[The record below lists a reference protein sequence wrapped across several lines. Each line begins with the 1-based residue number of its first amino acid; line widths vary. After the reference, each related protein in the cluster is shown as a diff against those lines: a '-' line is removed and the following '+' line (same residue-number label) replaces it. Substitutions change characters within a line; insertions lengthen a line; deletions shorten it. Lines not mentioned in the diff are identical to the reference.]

1 MVDKEKHMENMEK
14 ILNKIKNLLD
24 LASNNPNE
32 NEAMAAALK
41 AQELMAKYNIDSS
54 AIDSDQS
61 EKELYKAVYR
71 DTGKHEMKKWKV
83 SLGSIIAKNFCCKV
97 YYMGSRGAQDVVFY
111 GYKKDATVAVEV
123 FKFLYSTGNKLA
135 VRYYNQC
142 KKEGRST
149 QGVMN
154 TYLSGFC
161 DGIKEVLD
169 RQCTA
174 LMLVIPKEVE
184 ESYAEM
190 SRSFGTC
197 RNTIR
202 VSNDRRAYDEGKTD
216 GKNTATATARG
227 IE

>member
-1 MVDKEKHMENMEK
+1 MENMEK

-24 LASNNPNE
+24 LANNNPNE
-32 NEAMAAALK
+32 NEAMAATLK

-61 EKELYKAVYR
+61 EKELYKAVWQ
-71 DTGKHEMKKWKV
+71 DNGKHEMKKWKIELATV
-83 SLGSIIAKNFCCKV
+83 IAKNFCCKV
-97 YYMGSRGAQDVVFY
+97 YFLGHRGSDVVFY
-111 GYKKDATVAVEV
+111 GFKKDAKVAIEV
-123 FKFLYSTGNKLA
+123 FKFLYAAGNKLA
-135 VRYYNQC
+135 VRYYNKC
-142 KKEGRST
+142 KKEGKNTR
-149 QGVMN
+149 GIMN

-174 LMLVIPKEVE
+174 LMIVIPKEVE

-190 SRSFGTC
+190 SKNFGKLKSTL
-197 RNTIR
+197 II
-202 VSNDRRAYDEGKTD
+202 SNDQRAYSEGRRD
-216 GKNTATATARG
+216 GKDTATARG